1 MAYRVLLTD
10 NIDPD
15 GVAVL
20 TAEPELTVDTVPTLP
35 RDELI
40 ARIGSYDA
48 LVARSATRVTRD
60 VLRAGSRLAVVGRAG
75 AGVDNIAVDAATEMG
90 IAVINA
96 PAGNTVAV
104 AELFFGSVLSL
115 LRHIP
120 QADHSIR
127 EGRWEKTR
135 FMGRELR
142 GRTLGIIG
150 LGRIGGEIATRAH
163 AFGMTVVAYDPY
175 VGDARFHA
183 LRVRRVTVDDLLAE
197 SSIVSVHTPLAE
209 NEGLLGARELARL
222 PSGAIVANLARGGII
237 DENALAAALVEDR
250 LGGAVLDVFATE
262 PLPADHPLR
271 TAPNVVLTPHIGAST
286 VEAQRSVAVDVCRA
300 VRDALLYG
308 ELSRSINAALVEGV
322 DAADVR
328 PALQLTRQLAAVAQ
342 ALLASREALA
352 IDRVEVTPGE
362 KLAGARDALLAAA
375 AHGVLAPVLSERL
388 NLINARALAVARGI
402 ALSATEGA
410 PAENGAA
417 AYSLSVRVSSGAEE
431 ITVTGSAHPAAAPRI
446 TLIGA
451 FPVDVYPRG
460 TLLILSNRDVPGVI
474 GHVGTVLGA
483 AHVNIA
489 EYHQARLAQGG
500 AALAAIT
507 VDGPVGD
514 NVRTALLALSD
525 VHAVTVVEL
534 PAE

>member
-20 TAEPELTVDTVPTLP
+20 AAEPELTVDTVPTLP
-35 RDELI
+35 REELL

-60 VLRAGSRLAVVGRAG
+60 VLRAGARLAVVGRAG

-104 AELFFGSVLSL
+104 AELFFGAVLGL

-135 FMGRELR
+135 FLGRELR
-142 GRTLGIIG
+142 GRTLGIVG

-175 VGDARFHA
+175 VGDARFQA
-183 LRVRRVTVDDLLAE
+183 LRVRRATVLESLLAE
-197 SSIVSVHTPLAE
+197 SSILSVHTPLAE

-222 PSGAIVANLARGGII
+222 PAGAIVANLARGGII
-237 DENALAAALVEDR
+237 DENALAASLVEDR
-250 LGGAVLDVFATE
+250 LGGAVLDVFSTE

-300 VRDALLYG
+300 VRDALLHG

-322 DAADVR
+322 DDVR
-328 PALQLTRQLAAVAQ
+328 PALLLTRQLAAIARG
-342 ALLASREALA
+342 LLATREARA

-362 KLAGARDALLAAA
+362 ALAGARDALLAAA
-375 AHGVLAPVLSERL
+375 ALGVLAPVLSSERL

-410 PAENGAA
+410 PAENGSA

-446 TLIGA
+446 TRIGA
-451 FPVDVYPRG
+451 FRVDVYPRG

-507 VDGPVGD
+507 VDGMAGEA
-514 NVRTALLALSD
+514 VRSALLALPD

-534 PAE
+534 PVE

>member
-1 MAYRVLLTD
+1 
-10 NIDPD
+10 
-15 GVAVL
+15 
-20 TAEPELTVDTVPTLP
+20 
-35 RDELI
+35 
-40 ARIGSYDA
+40 
-48 LVARSATRVTRD
+48 
-60 VLRAGSRLAVVGRAG
+60 
-75 AGVDNIAVDAATEMG
+75 AA
-90 IAVINA
+90 
-96 PAGNTVAV
+96 
-104 AELFFGSVLSL
+104 
-115 LRHIP
+115 
-120 QADHSIR
+120 
-127 EGRWEKTR
+127 
-135 FMGRELR
+135 
-142 GRTLGIIG
+142 
-150 LGRIGGEIATRAH
+150 
-163 AFGMTVVAYDPY
+163 
-175 VGDARFHA
+175 
-183 LRVRRVTVDDLLAE
+183 
-197 SSIVSVHTPLAE
+197 
-209 NEGLLGARELARL
+209 
-222 PSGAIVANLARGGII
+222 
-237 DENALAAALVEDR
+237 
-250 LGGAVLDVFATE
+250 LDVFVEE
-262 PLPADHPLR
+262 PYSGPLI

-286 VEAQRSVAVDVCRA
+286 IEAQRSVAVDVCRA
-300 VRDALLYG
+300 VRDALLHG

-328 PALQLTRQLAAVAQ
+328 PALLLTRQLAAVAQ
-342 ALLASREALA
+342 ALLASREARA

-362 KLAGARDALLAAA
+362 SLAGARDALLAAA
-375 AHGVLAPVLSERL
+375 AHGVLAPVLSHERL

-402 ALSATEGA
+402 ALSATEGV

-446 TLIGA
+446 TRIGA
-451 FPVDVYPRG
+451 FRVDVYPRG

-514 NVRTALLALSD
+514 DVRSALLALPE